1 MGWDKLEV
9 INVEHQLFITNT
21 KFRFCN
27 AGGVAVIQGQLF
39 QARLAKQKKHP
50 RGFSRVDKP
59 GTDVQIIRALD
70 IIRRGG
76 GGNDEQ

>member
-39 QARLAKQKKHP
+39 QARLAKQKKTP
-50 RGFSRVDKP
+50 QGVFA
-59 GTDVQIIRALD
+59 G
-70 IIRRGG
+70 
-76 GGNDEQ
+76 